1 MLPILATI
9 LYIMAGMRALLTLP
23 LLLLLA
29 ACGTS
34 GSYDPAPPRV
44 GSYVGGTVPLE
55 CAPFARALSGVRLY
69 GPAGDW
75 WWEAEGRYARSYT
88 PEVGSVLVFTPSAR
102 LQSGHVSVVSRVVS
116 SRQVLVTQANWV
128 HHRVT
133 EDQPVI
139 DISPRNDWSEVRV
152 WWPPS
157 GQMGTT
163 EYPTLGFIASNRP
176 ASHEMLAARTPG
188 AIQIALNGD

>member
-1 MLPILATI
+1 MSRFPILA
-9 LYIMAGMRALLTLP
+9 

-29 ACGTS
+29 ACGSSATP
-34 GSYDPAPPRV
+34 DRV
-44 GSYVGGTVPLE
+44 GGYVGGPVRLE
-55 CAPFARALSGVRLY
+55 CAPFARALSGVQLY

-75 WWEAEGRYARSYT
+75 WQQAQGKYARLYA
-88 PEVGSVLVFTPSAR
+88 PEVGSVLVFAKTAR
-102 LQSGHVSVVSRVVS
+102 LRDGHAAVVSKVIS
-116 SRQVLVTQANWV
+116 GRQILVTQANWV

-133 EDQPVI
+133 QDQPVT
-139 DISPRNDWSEVRV
+139 DISRNGDWSEIRV

-157 GQMGTT
+157 AQMGVT
-163 EYPTLGFIASNRP
+163 EYPVLGFIKSSRP

>member
-1 MLPILATI
+1 MSRFPVLA
-9 LYIMAGMRALLTLP
+9 

-29 ACGTS
+29 ACGSSS
-34 GSYDPAPPRV
+34 GPDRV
-44 GSYVGGTVPLE
+44 GGYVGGTVPLE
-55 CAPFARALSGVRLY
+55 CAPFARALSGVKLY

-75 WWEAEGRYARSYT
+75 WWKAQGKYARAYT
-88 PEVGSVLVFTPSAR
+88 PAVGSVLVFAKTAR
-102 LQSGHVSVVSRVVS
+102 LRDGHAAVVSKVIS
-116 SRQVLVTQANWV
+116 SRQILVTQANWV

-133 EDQPVI
+133 EDQPAI
-139 DISPRNDWSEVRV
+139 DISRAGDWSEVRV

>member
-1 MLPILATI
+1 
-9 LYIMAGMRALLTLP
+9 MA

-29 ACGTS
+29 ACGSSATP
-34 GSYDPAPPRV
+34 DRV
-44 GSYVGGTVPLE
+44 GGYVGGPVSLE
-55 CAPFARALSGVRLY
+55 CAPFARALSDVRLY

-75 WWEAEGRYARSYT
+75 WWEAQGKYARTYT
-88 PEVGSVLVFTPSAR
+88 PEVGSVLVFAKTKR
-102 LQSGHVSVVSRVVS
+102 LRDGHAAVVSRVIS
-116 SRQVLVTQANWV
+116 NRQILVTQANWV

-139 DISPRNDWSEVRV
+139 DISPHGDWSEVRV

-157 GQMGTT
+157 SQMGVTD
-163 EYPTLGFIASNRP
+163 YPALGFIRASRP

-188 AIQIALNGD
+188 AIRIALNGD

>member
-1 MLPILATI
+1 MSRFPVLA
-9 LYIMAGMRALLTLP
+9 

-29 ACGTS
+29 ACGSSSS
-34 GSYDPAPPRV
+34 GPDRV
-44 GSYVGGTVPLE
+44 GGYVGGSVPLE
-55 CAPFARALSGVRLY
+55 CAPFARALSGVKLY

-75 WWEAEGRYARSYT
+75 WWKAQGKYARAYA
-88 PEVGSVLVFTPSAR
+88 PEVGSVLVFAKTAR
-102 LQSGHVSVVSRVVS
+102 LRDGHAAVVSKVIS
-116 SRQVLVTQANWV
+116 GRQILVTQANWV

-133 EDQPVI
+133 EDQPVV
-139 DISPRNDWSEVRV
+139 DISRAGDWSEVRV

-157 GQMGTT
+157 GQMGVT
-163 EYPTLGFIASNRP
+163 EYKAMGFIASSRS